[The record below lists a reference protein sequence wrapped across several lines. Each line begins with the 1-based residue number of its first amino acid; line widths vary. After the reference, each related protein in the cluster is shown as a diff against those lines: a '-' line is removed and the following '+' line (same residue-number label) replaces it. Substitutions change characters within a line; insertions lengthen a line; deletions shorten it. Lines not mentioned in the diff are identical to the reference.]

1 MTERQPAE
9 GVREPVP
16 ASEGASEPKET
27 KTRERSD
34 RGLRNVG
41 SGTERPQTQAQK
53 EKDRPWLMRTYA
65 GHSTAEASN
74 ELYRR
79 NLAKG
84 QTGLSVAFD
93 LPTQT
98 GYDSDHILARGEVG
112 RVGVPIAH
120 VGDMRR
126 LFQDIPLEQMNT
138 SMTINA
144 TAMWLLALYQVV
156 AEEQGADITKLQG
169 TTQNDIVKEYLSRGT
184 HVFPPGP
191 SLRLTTDMIAYT
203 VSHIPKWNPIN
214 ICSYHLQEAGA
225 TPVQEIAYAMS
236 TAIAVLDAVRDSG
249 QVPQERMGD
258 VVARIS
264 FFVNAGVRFVEEMC
278 KMRAFGRIWDR
289 ITRERYGIE
298 NAKQRRFRY
307 GVQVNSLGLTEAQPE
322 NNVQRI
328 VLEMLAV
335 TLSKDARAR
344 AVQLPAWNEALGLPR
359 PWDQQWSLR
368 IQQVLAYESDLLE
381 YEDIFEG
388 SKVIEAKV
396 EQLVEASFAEI
407 DRIQEMGGAMAAV
420 ESGYLKSQLVAS
432 HAERRGRIESGQE
445 KIIGVNAFEGTEP
458 NPLTADLDTA
468 IQTVD
473 PAVEARVIAG
483 LEQWR
488 DSRYQPPFNHPRP
501 CKALERLKEA
511 ARGDENLMEATLECA
526 RAGATTGEWAG
537 ALREVFG
544 EFRAPTGVSS
554 APVAVPVEEGS
565 ALAVVRRKVELTAKD
580 LNVGKL
586 RFLVGKPGLDG
597 HSNGAEQIAVRA
609 RDAGFEV
616 VYQGIRLTP
625 EQIVDAALAE
635 DVHAVGL
642 SILSGSHAQLVPDV
656 LERLRVAGATDI
668 PVIAGGIIPNGDAEQ
683 LRAAGVA
690 AVFTPKDFD
699 ITGIIGRI
707 VDEIRKANKLDPLE
721 VPA

>member
-1 MTERQPAE
+1 MP
-9 GVREPVP
+9 
-16 ASEGASEPKET
+16 
-27 KTRERSD
+27 
-34 RGLRNVG
+34 
-41 SGTERPQTQAQK
+41 

-74 ELYRR
+74 ALYRG

-98 GYDSDHILARGEVG
+98 GYDPDHVLARGEVG
-112 RVGVPIAH
+112 RVGVPVSH
-120 VGDMRR
+120 LGDMRR
-126 LFQDIPLEQMNT
+126 LFDGIPLDRMNT

-144 TAMWLLALYQVV
+144 TAMWLLALYQVT
-156 AEEQGADITKLQG
+156 AEEQGADISQLQG

-203 VSHIPKWNPIN
+203 VAHLPKWNPVN

-225 TPVQEIAYAMS
+225 TPVQEISYAMA
-236 TAIAVLDAVRDSG
+236 TAVAVLDAVRDSG
-249 QVPQERMGD
+249 QVPPEEFGR

-278 KMRAFGRIWDR
+278 KMRAFTRIWDR
-289 ITRERYGIE
+289 ITHERYGITDP
-298 NAKQRRFRY
+298 KQRRFRY

-368 IQQVLAYESDLLE
+368 IQQVLAHESDLLE
-381 YEDIFEG
+381 YEDIFAG
-388 SKVIEAKV
+388 SHVIEEKV
-396 EQLVEASFAEI
+396 DTLVKECLTEI
-407 DRIQEMGGAMAAV
+407 DRIEETGGAMAAV
-420 ESGYLKSQLVAS
+420 ESGYLKSQLVSS
-432 HAERRGRIESGQE
+432 HAERRARIESGE
-445 KIIGVNAFEGTEP
+445 ERIIGVNCYEATEP
-458 NPLTADLDTA
+458 SPLTADLDTA
-468 IQTVD
+468 IMTVD
-473 PAVEARVIAG
+473 PAGEADAVAAVRDWRETRDEPFWREGTREPGLHPSAQQALADLRDAAG
-483 LEQWR
+483 T
-488 DSRYQPPFNHPRP
+488 D
-501 CKALERLKEA
+501 A
-511 ARGDENLMEATLECA
+511 NLMEATLECA
-526 RAGATTGEWAG
+526 RAGVTTGEWAG

-544 EFRAPTGVSS
+544 EFRAPTGVGG
-554 APVAVPVEEGS
+554 APVAVTAEEGS
-565 ALAVVRRKVELTAKD
+565 ALAAVRHKVDRTARD
-580 LNVGKL
+580 LGVGKL
-586 RFLVGKPGLDG
+586 RLLVGKPGLDG

-625 EQIVDAALAE
+625 EEIVAASVAE
-635 DVHAVGL
+635 DVHCVGL
-642 SILSGSHAQLVPDV
+642 SILSGSHAELVPDV
-656 LERLRVAGATDI
+656 LDRLHQAGVTDV
-668 PVIAGGIIPNGDAEQ
+668 PVIVGGIIPSADARA
-683 LRAAGVA
+683 LRDAGVA
-690 AVFTPKDFD
+690 AVFTPKDFG
-699 ITGIIGRI
+699 ITEIIGRI
-707 VDEIRKANKLDPLE
+707 VDEIRTSQKLDQLNPLE
-721 VPA
+721 VTQ